1 MEELMNALQTGL
13 VTIGVAALT
22 ALCGVAVAYINVLK
36 QKALANIDKIEDEKA
51 KSIASAATEQ
61 LSQVVA
67 TVVSSIEQEEK
78 QEILKAI
85 EDGKVT
91 RDELVNLK
99 TVAIQRVKDQLLP
112 DTWQIIQD
120 TYKDANSYIA
130 DLVSQYVLQ
139 LKQSNK

>member
-1 MEELMNALQTGL
+1 MDELMNALQTGL

-51 KSIASAATEQ
+51 KSIASVATEQ

-67 TVVSSIEQEEK
+67 AVVSSIEQEEK

-112 DTWQIIQD
+112 DTWQVIQD